1 MEKFI
6 QKISHKYEFLK
17 LELEERQDQLDGYL
31 VKWNS
36 VIGKYFLDKQKVMYA
51 RLSLSD
57 DPQAKIMRDN
67 IAKEAKMIGF
77 PDDVDIGYVFS
88 NICTMIE
95 AMKKTIQ
102 ENT

>member
-36 VIGKYFLDKQKVMYA
+36 VIGKYFLDKQKA
-51 RLSLSD
+51 DL
-57 DPQAKIMRDN
+57 
-67 IAKEAKMIGF
+67 
-77 PDDVDIGYVFS
+77 
-88 NICTMIE
+88 
-95 AMKKTIQ
+95 
-102 ENT
+102 